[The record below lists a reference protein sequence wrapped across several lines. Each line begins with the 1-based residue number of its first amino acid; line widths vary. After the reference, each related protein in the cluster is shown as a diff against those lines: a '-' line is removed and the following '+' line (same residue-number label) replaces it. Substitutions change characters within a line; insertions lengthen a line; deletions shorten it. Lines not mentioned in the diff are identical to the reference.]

1 MEEDIVRFH
10 IPVHNVVFIEDLEGL
25 KQLLEDEEGI
35 GFWEFTLLAQQVLKS
50 ASVAVL
56 VDEVE
61 VIGGFEHVEIFDD
74 VGVGFDIGEDVDFV
88 DSALF

>member
-35 GFWEFTLLAQQVLKS
+35 GLREFSLLTQQVLKS

-74 VGVGFDIGEDVDFV
+74 VGVGLNIGEDVDFV